1 MKKFRLKHSY
11 TQAQLAKMIGVNRST
26 YSCWEAGIRKPN
38 FRNKIRLAFFF
49 VKFYLGFRQ

>member
-11 TQAQLAKMIGVNRST
+11 TQAQLAKMIGVSRST
-26 YSCWEAGIRKPN
+26 YSTWELGIRKPN
-38 FRNKIRLAFFF
+38 FRNKLRLAFFF